1 VRTKVS
7 SAEPADGRAF
17 MSRYESP
24 QAVAQLLHGEQ
35 YIADEGLATAIYLA
49 LEISVPLLL
58 EGEPGVGK
66 TEVAKALAAATGRR
80 LLRLQCY
87 EGIDSAA
94 ALYEWDHARQLLHLR
109 ATADSGRQ
117 AEDELYSARYL
128 LERPLLTALRAGD
141 RAVLL
146 VDELDRSDDAFEAFL
161 LELLSDF
168 QISIPELGTVAAPS
182 RPVVLL
188 TSNRTRELHDALL
201 RRCLY
206 HWIEYPTEAREVEIL
221 EIRAPGLPRELL
233 RQVSAVV
240 GRLRALELY
249 KSPGISEAI
258 TWARALAA
266 LGISELETGPA
277 AATLGA
283 VLKDHQDIQTVS
295 SLLPSLVLAAAHG
308 D

>member
-1 VRTKVS
+1 
-7 SAEPADGRAF
+7 
-17 MSRYESP
+17 M
-24 QAVAQLLHGEQ
+24 QLLRAEQ

-49 LEISVPLLL
+49 LRISVPLLL

-87 EGIDSAA
+87 EGIDSAS

-109 ATADSGRQ
+109 AVADAGRQ
-117 AEDELYSARYL
+117 AEDELYSPRYL
-128 LERPLLTALRAGD
+128 LERPLLGALRAGNQ
-141 RAVLL
+141 AVLL
-146 VDELDRSDDAFEAFL
+146 IDELDRSDDAFEAFL

-168 QISIPELGTVAAPS
+168 QISIPELGTVTAPS
-182 RPVVLL
+182 PPVVVL

-221 EIRAPGLPRELL
+221 QARAPGLPEPLL
-233 RQVSAVV
+233 REVSTMV
-240 GRLRALELY
+240 GRLRQLELY
-249 KSPGISEAI
+249 KAPGISETI

-266 LGISELETGPA
+266 LGLTRLEPGAA

-283 VLKDHQDIQTVS
+283 VLKDHQDIETVAA
-295 SLLPSLVLAAAHG
+295 LLPSLLPGLARGA
-308 D
+308 